1 MKLTYKTG
9 LLFSAL
15 SLSIVACQNDEKE
28 QIKEPEF
35 GITAEISDLNYKTAY
50 LNDFIDG
57 ELIKLDSCSIVGG
70 KFSFKGKVELPEV
83 RYINFNDGKER
94 IVLFVQNDSIHIGGS
109 FQDIPSLKISG
120 SATHNLFDD
129 FKKGIKTHDEKLAEL
144 TERFYAADAAGQE
157 EEIEKIDS
165 EYYATEE
172 IKQKFVEDFINMNKS
187 SVVAPFIGL
196 RFLAPIYDIEK
207 LETLSKLFEK
217 DAASSVYTKLINERL
232 ALLKSTEVGVKAPEF
247 SQNDTS
253 GNPISL
259 SEFKGKYVLID
270 FWASWCGPCRA
281 ENPNVVAAYKKFNKK
296 GFEIFGV
303 SLDENKAK
311 WIDAIHQDKL
321 TWKQVSDLKGWG
333 NEVAKMYGVNSIPH
347 SILLDK
353 EGTIVAKN
361 LRGDELHKKIA
372 EVLE

>member
-1 MKLTYKTG
+1 MQLTFKFG
-9 LLFSAL
+9 LLYSAL

-207 LETLSKLFEK
+207 LEALSKLFEK

-361 LRGDELHKKIA
+361 LRGDELHKKLA